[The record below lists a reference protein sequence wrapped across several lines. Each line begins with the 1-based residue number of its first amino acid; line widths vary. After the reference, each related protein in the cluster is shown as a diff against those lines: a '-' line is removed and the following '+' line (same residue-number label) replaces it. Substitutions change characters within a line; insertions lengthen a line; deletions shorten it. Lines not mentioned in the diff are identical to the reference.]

1 MLYTSAQIAKMLSKL
16 KSELTALQN
25 VEAMSRTFLA
35 SVGEDPE
42 DVRPE
47 YDYAETKEKIAALE
61 EKIRKIKHAV
71 NVFNT
76 VTVIPEFGMTIDEI
90 LVYIPQLSALKQKLT
105 EMASVLPKQRED
117 PMYGNKSN
125 IIDYRYANY
134 DIDAVRADLE
144 AVTDKL
150 AAAQLALDT
159 VNHSAVIELD
169 I

>member
-16 KSELTALQN
+16 KSELSALQN

-71 NVFNT
+71 NVFNV

-134 DIDAVRADLE
+134 DIEAVRADLE
-144 AVTDKL
+144 EVTDKL